1 MAPCPL
7 CAAVGSSP
15 VVERHGS
22 FVLRW
27 CRACD
32 LQFADP
38 MVEAG
43 RDFYEGHAL
52 YAGPEVAYASPWAL
66 NWDQR
71 CFLHDR
77 PVPGGALL
85 DVGCGTGQFMEAARR
100 AGYRVTGLDPSRSQL
115 DVARMRFGLTDL
127 HATSLAEYAHRAAGV
142 AFDVITVFQVLEH
155 VADPL
160 AFLAE
165 TRRLLRPGGQLAI
178 GVPNWRM
185 WSALREPMDA
195 PPNHLTRWSITSLRA
210 ALERSGFEVL
220 REREHRS
227 VYGFLLRHA
236 RLGLLRRAMSRSAIG
251 EAAGGAGTAAT
262 PRQAVLAA
270 AIVKTRALMGLD
282 FALRP
287 VLTTVRAPAVTLY
300 ALARAREAD
309 GTDSRRA
316 GAP

>member
-15 VVERHGS
+15 AVERHGE

-52 YAGPEVAYASPWAL
+52 YAGPEVAYASPRAL

-85 DVGCGTGQFMEAARR
+85 DVGCGTGQFMAATRR

-127 HATSLAEYAHRAAGV
+127 HAVTLAEYGREVPGAS
-142 AFDVITVFQVLEH
+142 FDVITAFQVLEH
-155 VADPL
+155 VTHPL
-160 AFLAE
+160 AFLAKA
-165 TRRLLRPGGQLAI
+165 RQLLRPGGQLAV

-185 WSALREPMDA
+185 WSVLREPMDA
-195 PPNHLTRWSITSLRA
+195 PPNHLTRWSASSLRA

-236 RLGLLRRAMSRSAIG
+236 RLGLLRRAMSRSAISG
-251 EAAGGAGTAAT
+251 APAGAGRAVA
-262 PRQAVLAA
+262 PRPAILAA
-270 AIVKTRALMGLD
+270 SIVKTRFLMGLD
-282 FALRP
+282 LALRP
-287 VLTTVRAPAVTLY
+287 ALTTVRAPAVMLY
-300 ALARAREAD
+300 ALARAREID

-316 GAP
+316 GGP